1 MIASDVPPAGLAGD
15 PSGGDVLIVDDFA
28 DTLALYEALLAE
40 DGHRVRTAMSGHAAL
55 AAADDR
61 EPELVLLDVSMPG
74 MGGHEVLRKL
84 RARRGG
90 GPAVIMLTAAR
101 REPQSIE
108 EGLREGADAYL
119 TKPIDARELLAR
131 TRAALE
137 TFRLRRLL
145 EGQRRDHIAM
155 LVHDLRHPLSSLG
168 LIAEVLDGEDLPPDE
183 RRSAVAT
190 IRSLCKDMARLIDGV
205 LAASRLEAGVFAV
218 EPRPTTVAA
227 LIDPTLSA
235 FAPIASR
242 RRVTLSFEG
251 SREQALTVDAPK
263 LRQAVDNLVANA
275 LKFTPR
281 GGRVRLRV
289 GLESGQWFIEIADTG
304 PGVGEEERTTIFDRY
319 RQGLRGR
326 AAGGAGLGLA
336 IARGIAEAHG
346 GSISVTTSDL
356 PTVTSAGANDATV
369 AAAGAKVTGAA
380 FRISIPA

>member
-1 MIASDVPPAGLAGD
+1 VTIEASPSRASID
-15 PSGGDVLIVDDFA
+15 PGGGDVLLVDDFP

-40 DGHRVRTAMSGHAAL
+40 DGHRVRTAASGPAAL
-55 AAADDR
+55 DAVEER

-74 MGGHEVLRKL
+74 MGGHEVLRRL

-101 REPQSIE
+101 REPQAIE

-145 EGQRRDHIAM
+145 EAQRRDHIAM

-168 LIAEVLDGEDLPPDE
+168 LVAEILDADDVPPDE
-183 RRSAVAT
+183 RRGAVTT
-190 IRSLCKDMARLIDGV
+190 IRALCKDMARLIDGV
-205 LAASRLEAGVFAV
+205 LAASRLEAGVFTV
-218 EPRPTTVAA
+218 EPRPVTVSV
-227 LIDPTLSA
+227 LIDPTLAA

-242 RRVTLSFEG
+242 RRVTLAFEG
-251 SREQALTVDAPK
+251 SREQAVRVDAIK
-263 LRQAVDNLVANA
+263 LRQAIDNLVANA

-281 GGRVRLRV
+281 GGRVRIRV
-289 GLESGQWFIEIADTG
+289 GHEAGQNIFDIADTG
-304 PGVGEEERTTIFDRY
+304 PGIAEAERATIFDRY
-319 RQGLRGR
+319 RQGTRGR

-346 GSISVTTSDL
+346 GTISVTASDL
-356 PTVTSAGANDATV
+356 VPASGHAT
-369 AAAGAKVTGAA
+369 APGAA
-380 FRISIPA
+380 FRITIPA